1 MPAPV
6 IDAKN
11 LVKAYKVKGKP
22 DFLAV
27 DGLSFEV
34 APGESFG
41 LLGPNGAGKT
51 TLISAVCNLIRLTSG
66 EIRVFGLDH

>member
-27 DGLSFEV
+27 DGISFEV
-34 APGESFG
+34 APG
-41 LLGPNGAGKT
+41 
-51 TLISAVCNLIRLTSG
+51 
-66 EIRVFGLDH
+66 RVLRAARPERRRQVDHHEDDRRGLDAHAAAT

>member
-1 MPAPV
+1 MTEPV
-6 IDAKN
+6 IHAAN

-41 LLGPNGAGKT
+41 LLGPERCGQ
-51 TLISAVCNLIRLTSG
+51 V
-66 EIRVFGLDH
+66 DHHEDDRCGVVAHER